1 MYKFRS
7 ICIIIIKTSVK
18 RSEKMFILEEL
29 RKESG
34 LKRSEL
40 ARQLDINQNTLA
52 NYEKGLRQAPYETL
66 IQIADYFSVSVD
78 ELLGRTSEKTVES
91 SDFKPL
97 SVKEIRLM
105 KKIRNLNFSNVEKLS
120 DYVDLL
126 LISQNQSV

>member
-1 MYKFRS
+1 
-7 ICIIIIKTSVK
+7 
-18 RSEKMFILEEL
+18 MFILEEL